1 MSENAVET
9 EEMEVPEINDELE
22 SLLIQVIEE
31 AQGKMEQGEVF
42 PPFTATVMG
51 DKLFTETHGGTIDEC
66 FESARDAVL
75 NVAGARMY
83 AFCYDGYIDTDEG
96 DKDAIIAEGGMAG
109 DEQAVVVGMMYDADE
124 NGAVAG
130 FSDEIVYIAES
141 ENFLADVAP
150 AAQAEAEDESLEEG
164 DAPQEA

>member
-22 SLLIQVIEE
+22 SLLIQAIEE

-150 AAQAEAEDESLEEG
+150 AAQTEAEDESLEEG
-164 DAPQEA
+164 DDPQEA

>member
-150 AAQAEAEDESLEEG
+150 ATQPEAEDESLEEG
-164 DAPQEA
+164 DDPQEA

>member
-1 MSENAVET
+1 M
-9 EEMEVPEINDELE
+9 
-22 SLLIQVIEE
+22 
-31 AQGKMEQGEVF
+31 
-42 PPFTATVMG
+42 
-51 DKLFTETHGGTIDEC
+51 
-66 FESARDAVL
+66 L

-150 AAQAEAEDESLEEG
+150 AAQTEAEDEGLEEG

>member
-150 AAQAEAEDESLEEG
+150 ATQPEVEDESAEEG